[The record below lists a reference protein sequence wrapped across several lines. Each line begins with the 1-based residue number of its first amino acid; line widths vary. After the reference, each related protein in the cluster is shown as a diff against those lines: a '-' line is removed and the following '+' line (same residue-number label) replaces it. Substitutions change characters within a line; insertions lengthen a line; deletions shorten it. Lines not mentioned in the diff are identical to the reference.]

1 MKKSV
6 FAALKMG
13 EFVLVNAYFSGNDM
27 ERLAHGIRL
36 KAKREGTCSLS
47 GRPIKIGDPI
57 VWDKRSGRVA
67 HQEEADQLIE
77 RTKADDADMR
87 MMGY

>member
-1 MKKSV
+1 MKFSSMK
-6 FAALKMG
+6 LG
-13 EFVLVNAYFSGNDM
+13 ETVKVCGYFSGNDM

-57 VWDKRSGRVA
+57 VWDKKSGRAA
-67 HQEEADQLIE
+67 HLDEAEALIDRV
-77 RTKADDADMR
+77 RTDDADMR